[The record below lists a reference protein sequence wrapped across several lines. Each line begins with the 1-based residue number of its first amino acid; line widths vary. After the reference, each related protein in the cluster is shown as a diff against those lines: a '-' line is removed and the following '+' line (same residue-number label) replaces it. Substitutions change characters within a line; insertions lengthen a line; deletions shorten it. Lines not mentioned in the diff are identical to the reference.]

1 MRVVPS
7 CLLEPIWNQF
17 SVLLPQQP
25 IFHPNHPLGCH
36 RRRIPDRVVFD
47 HIVAALVHGSGY
59 ERLTSPGCSDRTI
72 RRRLKQWAA
81 AGLAERLHALTLQ
94 AYDQIIGLH
103 LADIPTDGCITK
115 APGGGEVAGRSP
127 VDRGKQGRK
136 RSVAT
141 DAAGIPL
148 GLVATRANRNDSPL
162 LGPTLHAAITQVG
175 AMPAQ
180 ITAHLD
186 RGYDNASTRRLLATL
201 GIRGEIARKGVPAPV
216 QADRRWVV
224 ERTHAW
230 MNGYGKL
237 RRCTERDGEIV
248 DFYLYLAA
256 AFVVVRRL
264 IQQARTRY
272 RWATRPTTKR
282 LK

>member
-1 MRVVPS
+1 M
-7 CLLEPIWNQF
+7 
-17 SVLLPQQP
+17 
-25 IFHPNHPLGCH
+25 
-36 RRRIPDRVVFD
+36 
-47 HIVAALVHGSGY
+47 
-59 ERLTSPGCSDRTI
+59 
-72 RRRLKQWAA
+72 
-81 AGLAERLHALTLQ
+81 
-94 AYDQIIGLH
+94 
-103 LADIPTDGCITK
+103 
-115 APGGGEVAGRSP
+115 
-127 VDRGKQGRK
+127 
-136 RSVAT
+136 AT

-201 GIRGEIARKGVPAPV
+201 GFRGEIARKGVPAPV
-216 QADRRWVV
+216 QAGRRWVV

-230 MNGYGKL
+230 INGYGKL

>member
-237 RRCTERDGEIV
+237 RRCTERDGKIV